1 MANQTASDTLTC
13 FFVSDLHGHIDRYKK
28 LFAAISRESPAAVFI
43 GGDILPHGL
52 KPPGMPGSGGDHVDF
67 IHDFL
72 VKEFSGLKE
81 AMGKDYPR
89 VFVILG
95 NDDPRFQEVSMLDA
109 AASGVWDYI
118 HDRHVEWLDYTV
130 YGYAF
135 VPPTPFRLKDWE
147 RFDVSRYVDLGAIAP
162 EDGMFSVP
170 VADYEIK
177 YGNIAEGLQE
187 LVDERDMGRSIFL
200 FHSPPYKTNLD
211 RAALDGKMVD
221 YAPVDVHVG
230 SIAIQ
235 RFIEDRQP
243 LLTLHGHVHESTR
256 ITGKWKDKIGATHM
270 FNAAHEGPELSLIRF
285 DPGKPEAA
293 VRELV

>member
-1 MANQTASDTLTC
+1 MVNQTVSETLTC

-28 LFAAISRESPAAVFI
+28 LFSAIEGEGPDAVFI

-72 VKEFSGLKE
+72 AREFGKLKQVME
-81 AMGKDYPR
+81 DDYPR

-95 NDDPRFQEVSMLDA
+95 NDDPRFQEASMLDVA
-109 AASGVWDYI
+109 AGNVWDYI
-118 HDRHVEWLDYTV
+118 HDRHVEWLDFTV
-130 YGYAF
+130 YGYSF

-147 RFDVSRYVDLGAIAP
+147 RFDVSRYVDPGAMAP

-170 VADYEIK
+170 VADYDIK
-177 YGNIAEGLQE
+177 FGNIAEGLLE
-187 LVDERDMGRSIFL
+187 LTDERDLGRSIFL
-200 FHSPPYKTNLD
+200 FHSPPYKTKLD

-221 YAPVDVHVG
+221 HVPVDVHVG

-256 ITGKWKDKIGATHM
+256 ITGDWQDRIGSTHM
-270 FNAAHEGPELSLIRF
+270 FNAAHQGPELSLVRF
-285 DPGKPEAA
+285 DPNRLDEA